1 MRNRQ
6 PFSKREWIQVIILL
20 SLFQAFFWYVVFE
33 NSQSA
38 SALGYVSFAGTL
50 VSIILAVL
58 AIGYTYGESISSKNK
73 NDALADQI
81 NTLGSLIESV
91 EIEAKSLNKIHD
103 ISKELS
109 GFVNSYRNDSQ
120 KSEVELRN
128 LKKAFESFTQ
138 PKYQKSIHQEQSE
151 FVGPLTQ
158 LDKLMANRSPLDEV
172 CYLMLAYIELKQTE
186 EGLYSMRDV
195 LSDVLT
201 ETPMNLNAEFFY
213 GAIYTQSSLLRNLK
227 LIEFGHLQD
236 LVLDDELRS
245 YIVESMF
252 SPSEQNTYSKDSY
265 LALANKLHRLIKA
278 C

>member
-73 NDALADQI
+73 SDALADQI
-81 NTLGSLIESV
+81 KTLGSLIESV

-128 LKKAFESFTQ
+128 LKKAFEIFTQ